1 MSEHQTIEL
10 FLTQPQFLKYRKGKT
25 FQLTNSQLQSDSGKN
40 KVDLHLA
47 KSEYNKLLRAIKNG
61 KGFRFTDKIV
71 KGGSLWGS
79 IKAGVGKVREGISRV
94 GDFINRNKD
103 KVAKVGQ
110 FIKDNVDPNFVK
122 SVVDAGVDL
131 VPKKYLNDKYKKL
144 AKSAADKTVDYGY
157 ADNSGKSLTENA
169 FSLADKLKPEL
180 TEVRYDAEDLALQKA
195 DKLVKKLKDKY
206 IGDGIRA
213 EAPKNKRP
221 MKGSQEARDKMAM
234 LRAMRKTKGSGLVG
248 DILLPMAGGVAGTL
262 IGGFPGAA
270 IGQSLGSVVG
280 RVIDGNGLKNT
291 THLKHGQLID
301 GVPRPVVSR
310 QSTESVKKHGYY
322 KKQRGKNGLHIN
334 GGAML
339 QLGGSAITLG
349 GSFKSLGEK

>member
-10 FLTQPQFLKYRKGKT
+10 FLTQPQFLKYHKGKT

-94 GDFINRNKD
+94 G
-103 KVAKVGQ
+103 Q
-110 FIKDNVDPNFVK
+110 FIKKNVDPNIVK
-122 SVVDAGVDL
+122 SIVDAGIDV
-131 VPKKYLNDKYKKL
+131 VPKKYLNDKYKNL
-144 AKSAADKTVDYGY
+144 AKTAADKTVDFSYM
-157 ADNSGKSLTENA
+157 DNSGKSLTENA
-169 FSLADKLKPEL
+169 LSLADKLSPEL
-180 TEVRYDAEDLALQKA
+180 TEVGYDAKDLALRKANKLAQKI
-195 DKLVKKLKDKY
+195 KTRFEEKPMVE
-206 IGDGIRA
+206 GDGIRA
-213 EAPKNKRP
+213 EAVKNKRP
-221 MKGSQEARDKMAM
+221 LKGSQEARDKMQK
-234 LRAMRKTKGSGLVG
+234 LRAMRKIKGSGIIG
-248 DILLPMAGGVAGTL
+248 NILLPVAGGVAGSFV
-262 IGGFPGAA
+262 GGLPGEL
-270 IGQSLGSVVG
+270 IGQSLGMAVG
-280 RVIDGNGLKNT
+280 RVIDGDGVKNT

-310 QSTESVKKHGYY
+310 QSVESVKKHGYY
-322 KKQRGKNGLHIN
+322 RKQRGKNGLFIN

-339 QLGGSAITLG
+339 QIGGSAITLG
-349 GSFKSLGEK
+349 GSFKELGTR

>member
-1 MSEHQTIEL
+1 MGDHQTIEL
-10 FLTQPQFLKYRKGKT
+10 FLTQPQFAKYRRGKT
-25 FQLTNSQLQSDSGKN
+25 FQLTNSQLQADSGKHQI
-40 KVDLHLA
+40 DIHLA
-47 KSEYNKLLRAIKNG
+47 KSDYNKLLRAIKSG
-61 KGFRFTDKIV
+61 KGYRFSDKVV

-94 GDFINRNKD
+94 GQFINDNKD
-103 KVAKVGQ
+103 KVAKVGR
-110 FIKDNVDPNFVK
+110 FIKNNIDPNFVK

-131 VPKKYLNDKYKKL
+131 VPKKYLNDKYKNL
-144 AKSAADKTVDYGY
+144 AKSTADKSIDYGY
-157 ADNSGKSLTENA
+157 ADNSGKSLTDNV

-180 TEVRYDAEDLALQKA
+180 NEVRYDAEDLALQKA

-213 EAPKNKRP
+213 EAPKSKRP
-221 MKGSQEARDKMAM
+221 IKGSVEAREKMAK
-234 LRAMRKTKGSGLVG
+234 LRAMRKIKGSGLIG
-248 DILLPMAGGVAGTL
+248 DVLIPMAGGVAGQL

-270 IGQSLGSVVG
+270 IGQSLGQVAG
-280 RVIDGNGLKNT
+280 RFIDGDGLKNT
-291 THLKHGQLID
+291 IHLKHGQLID

-310 QSTESVKKHGYY
+310 QSAESVKKHGYY

-334 GGAML
+334 GGSML

-349 GSFKSLGEK
+349 GSFRELGK